1 MSLRIVL
8 LHMADQTK
16 QLQSS
21 SGRFFTVLNVIHLDE
36 IGHSSFILNAECSG
50 LRVSLG

>member
-1 MSLRIVL
+1 MSLVIVL
-8 LHMADQTK
+8 LYMEDQTK

-21 SGRFFTVLNVIHLDE
+21 SGRSLTGLNVIDSDE
-36 IGHSSFILNAECSG
+36 IGNSSFILNADCSG